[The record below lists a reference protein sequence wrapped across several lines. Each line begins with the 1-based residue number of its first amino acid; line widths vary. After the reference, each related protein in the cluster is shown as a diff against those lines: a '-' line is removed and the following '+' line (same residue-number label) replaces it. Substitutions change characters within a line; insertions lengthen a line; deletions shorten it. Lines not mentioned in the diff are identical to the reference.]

1 MNGGYRLR
9 INQAVLR
16 GNQFAVLG
24 DKTKQG
30 AQVVQ
35 VEQEQPLVIRQ
46 FKGDFQ
52 YPRLGIRKTQE
63 PAEQVRAHL
72 RNRSAHRVSRFPV
85 HVPEHHGIRF
95 INIIFNA
102 NLGYPLLKFFV
113 GDACR
118 RETGHIAFHIGH
130 KHRNPHPRKAFR

>member
-52 YPRLGIRKTQE
+52 HPRLGFRQTQE
-63 PAEQVRAHL
+63 PAEQVRAHF
-72 RNRSAHRVSRFPV
+72 RNRGTYRMPSFSV
-85 HVPEHHGIRF
+85 
-95 INIIFNA
+95 
-102 NLGYPLLKFFV
+102 
-113 GDACR
+113 
-118 RETGHIAFHIGH
+118 
-130 KHRNPHPRKAFR
+130 